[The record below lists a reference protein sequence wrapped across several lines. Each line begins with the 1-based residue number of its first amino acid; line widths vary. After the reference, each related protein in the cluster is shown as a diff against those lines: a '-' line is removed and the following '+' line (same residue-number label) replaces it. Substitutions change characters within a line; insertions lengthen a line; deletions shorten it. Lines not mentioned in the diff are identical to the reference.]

1 MLAAF
6 GIASGLVQAIAILP
20 YLRDVLAGTTRP
32 HRGAWTIWTVLSV
45 IVLASQGADGGRWSL
60 IVVATQAIGC
70 AITLALS
77 VKRGVGGTSR
87 IELMLLGIAGLG
99 VIAWHQADDPTLA
112 TYAVVAADLIGVGLM
127 IPKTYRDPDS
137 ETASTFVMGVCAA
150 ILGLAATGFTT
161 PSLIVYPLYLVVVDS
176 ALVGVIV
183 VRRRTLRLAS
193 GH

>member
-45 IVLASQGADGGRWSL
+45 VVLASQGADGARWSL

-70 AITLALS
+70 AITLVLS
-77 VKRGVGGTSR
+77 VRRGVGGTSR

-99 VIAWHQADDPTLA
+99 VIAWQQADDPTLA

-127 IPKTYRDPDS
+127 IPKTYRDPSS

-150 ILGLAATGFTT
+150 ILGLAATGFTA

-183 VRRRTLRLAS
+183 LRRRTLSLAS

>member
-45 IVLASQGADGGRWSL
+45 VVLASQGADGGRWSL
-60 IVVATQAIGC
+60 IVVATQAVGC
-70 AITLALS
+70 AITLVLS
-77 VKRGVGGTSR
+77 VRRGVGGTSR

-99 VIAWHQADDPTLA
+99 VIAWQQADDPTLA

-137 ETASTFVMGVCAA
+137 ETASTFAMGVCAA
-150 ILGLAATGFTT
+150 ILGLAATGFTA

-183 VRRRTLRLAS
+183 VRRKTLRLAS